1 MRHTLM
7 NLVNTILFEKY
18 VDPWLKVSI
27 YGFILNPCIYISLY
41 PWFVVFVNA
50 YHFLFGIC
58 LVSWPFPSSL
68 HYFPQLS
75 SLRWY
80 KWPCPTPCLVTASY
94 ENLLHG
100 RRYYTEY
107 TPERKRKV
115 RAFGFC
121 TAQLVDIKS
130 GWALGRSISIFKS
143 CIFTRHCYNSCFI
156 NILWK

>member
-1 MRHTLM
+1 MFKSLFKYSCEQSESKFYVKIYVIKHDLDPNSYWKILQK
-7 NLVNTILFEKY
+7 NLQAKNSSNVSNWIWFLFFE
-18 VDPWLKVSI
+18 
-27 YGFILNPCIYISLY
+27 
-41 PWFVVFVNA
+41 NA
-50 YHFLFGIC
+50 YHFLFGIV
-58 LVSWPFPSSL
+58 LVSRPFLSSL

-75 SLRWY
+75 SFRLY

-121 TAQLVDIKS
+121 TAQLVDI
-130 GWALGRSISIFKS
+130 
-143 CIFTRHCYNSCFI
+143 NSV
-156 NILWK
+156 WT